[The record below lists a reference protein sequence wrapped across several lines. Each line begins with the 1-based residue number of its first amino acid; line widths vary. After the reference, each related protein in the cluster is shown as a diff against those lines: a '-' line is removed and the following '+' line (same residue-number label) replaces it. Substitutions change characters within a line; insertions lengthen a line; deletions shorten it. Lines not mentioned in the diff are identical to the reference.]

1 MKIAIVG
8 TRNFSRLDLIK
19 TQLSI
24 IYTKF
29 GTDNITIVSGGC
41 RGVDK
46 EAEEIAKTFGF
57 KTEIYNA
64 DWDKHGKTAGP
75 IRNSEIVEHSDIFI
89 VFWDGQSRGTRDT
102 INKVIDAGKP
112 LRVYNERCGVEI
124 EQLNIKELKKCSKSS

>member
-8 TRNFSRLDLIK
+8 TRNFSRLDLVK

-41 RGVDK
+41 RGIDK

-57 KTEIYNA
+57 ETKTYKA
-64 DWDKHGKTAGP
+64 DWDKYGKPAGP
-75 IRNSEIVEHSDIFI
+75 LRNTTIVENSDIVI
-89 VFWDGQSRGTRDT
+89 AFWDGKSNGTRDT
-102 INKVIDAGKP
+102 INKTIDAGKP

-124 EQLNIKELKKCSKSS
+124 EQLNIKELKE